1 MGVESPDSPI
11 PACSRTTFT
20 ALRAAQWVNHRAI
33 LICHNARMPDER
45 SLSLRQADQLRTNI
59 ANLESGLEVIMA
71 QLARQPTRGDLA
83 KTALGLMFCTSVI
96 STLRW
101 WFIGHP

>member
-1 MGVESPDSPI
+1 MS
-11 PACSRTTFT
+11 
-20 ALRAAQWVNHRAI
+20 
-33 LICHNARMPDER
+33 DER
-45 SLSLRQADQLRTNI
+45 SLTLRQADHLRTDI

-96 STLRW
+96 TTLMW
-101 WFIGHP
+101 WFIAHP